1 MENERYEGT
10 EEQYFKSPSE
20 ESLVRDF
27 HVRNYNHIRK
37 YPQQF
42 DTGCGVT
49 RDCRSDDVASL
60 VGIIHYG
67 NYDSRSLQTK
77 NPHFWI

>member
-1 MENERYEGT
+1 MENECSEGT
-10 EEQYFKSPSE
+10 EEQYFKYPSE
-20 ESLVRDF
+20 ESLVRDV
-27 HVRNYNHIRK
+27 HVRHSNSIRK
-37 YPQQF
+37 YAQHLDP
-42 DTGCGVT
+42 GYGVT
-49 RDCRSDDVASL
+49 IECKSENVASL